1 MFVAGLGVDALLEIF
16 GKPFWESVLLPES
29 GKSDVSDELLDFVS
43 RANWFGSS
51 AVPAILSEQ
60 AGRLNA
66 ENAAMLTVK
75 NLLNNLVI
83 TILLRLSCERE

>member
-1 MFVAGLGVDALLEIF
+1 MVGAGCVSLLLKIVECPFAVSEI
-16 GKPFWESVLLPES
+16 E
-29 GKSDVSDELLDFVS
+29 ELLDPS
-43 RANWFGSS
+43 PLAIWFGSS

-60 AGRLNA
+60 AERLSA
-66 ENAAMLTVK
+66 EKAATLTVK